1 MKQLFLFFSCLFQV
15 LLSVAQTSSFIT
27 HGIGGGSA
35 LFFPKINPANDD
47 EFYISCD
54 MSELFHSSDFGQTYS
69 QIHFS
74 KLQVFNTSTYEFT
87 NIAQQHM
94 AILTIEMKGTQLK
107 PQMVKLLGMRF
118 REKTNFTSTELIRE
132 IFFVEIIIKD
142 DSNFYQ
148 KMILLGVQ
156 KF

>member
-1 MKQLFLFFSCLFQV
+1 
-15 LLSVAQTSSFIT
+15 
-27 HGIGGGSA
+27 
-35 LFFPKINPANDD
+35 
-47 EFYISCD
+47 
-54 MSELFHSSDFGQTYS
+54 MSL
-69 QIHFS
+69 QI
-74 KLQVFNTSTYEFT
+74 L
-87 NIAQQHM
+87 IQQHM

-118 REKTNFTSTELIRE
+118 REKTNFTSTELIHE

-148 KMILLGVQ
+148 KMIILGVQ

>member
-1 MKQLFLFFSCLFQV
+1 MSLQI
-15 LLSVAQTSSFIT
+15 LL
-27 HGIGGGSA
+27 
-35 LFFPKINPANDD
+35 
-47 EFYISCD
+47 
-54 MSELFHSSDFGQTYS
+54 
-69 QIHFS
+69 
-74 KLQVFNTSTYEFT
+74 
-87 NIAQQHM
+87 QQHM

>member
-1 MKQLFLFFSCLFQV
+1 MSLQI
-15 LLSVAQTSSFIT
+15 LL
-27 HGIGGGSA
+27 
-35 LFFPKINPANDD
+35 
-47 EFYISCD
+47 
-54 MSELFHSSDFGQTYS
+54 
-69 QIHFS
+69 
-74 KLQVFNTSTYEFT
+74 
-87 NIAQQHM
+87 QQHM

-148 KMILLGVQ
+148 KMIILGVQ

>member
-1 MKQLFLFFSCLFQV
+1 
-15 LLSVAQTSSFIT
+15 
-27 HGIGGGSA
+27 
-35 LFFPKINPANDD
+35 
-47 EFYISCD
+47 
-54 MSELFHSSDFGQTYS
+54 
-69 QIHFS
+69 
-74 KLQVFNTSTYEFT
+74 
-87 NIAQQHM
+87 M

-148 KMILLGVQ
+148 KIIILGVQ